1 MAFFRLRFI
10 FSTKN
15 ERKFWEIM
23 KKNNKHRVVI
33 TGIGLVTPLGCT
45 TQDSWQ
51 NLLAGTS
58 GITRATNDEL
68 SSYRYNALGRVSGE
82 GSFLESILDKKL
94 QAKTDR
100 FIHLSLIAGKQALD
114 ASNALKSYAPERI
127 GVCMGVG
134 IGGLETVS
142 ESGAMLQQRGVRGIS
157 PFLVP
162 RTISNM
168 AANWL
173 SMKYNLQGPSFAIT
187 SACSSGADAIGHAFR
202 MIRDGYVDAML
213 AGGAES
219 CLVPTAVIAFGNM
232 RALSAWQGDATG
244 ASRPFDKER
253 TGFVIAEGAGVLQL
267 ERKDLAEQRGAY
279 LYAELAGYGESSDAY
294 HMTAMHPEARG
305 AVSAMRKALDDA
317 QADISEVAYVNTHG
331 TGTPMNDMVETKAL
345 KTVFGAYADP
355 QKDNHLLVGS
365 TKSMT
370 GHMIGAAGGVE
381 VGIAA
386 LALKNK
392 IVPPT
397 INLETPDPACDLDY
411 ISSGA
416 QAISKPYALS
426 NSFGFGGGNAVV
438 VLRKA

>member
-1 MAFFRLRFI
+1 
-10 FSTKN
+10 
-15 ERKFWEIM
+15 M

-33 TGIGLVTPLGCT
+33 TGIGLVTPLGIT
-45 TQDSWQ
+45 TDQSWH
-51 NLLAGTS
+51 NLLAGKS
-58 GITRATNDEL
+58 GLSRATNEPL
-68 SSYRYNALGRVSGE
+68 ASYRYNAVGRVSGE
-82 GSFLESILDKKL
+82 QSYLDAVLDKKH

-100 FIHLSLIAGKQALD
+100 FIHLALIAGKQALD
-114 ASNALKSYAPERI
+114 MSNANQHYAPDRI

-134 IGGLETVS
+134 VGGVETIS
-142 ESGAMLQQRGVRGIS
+142 GSGATLQQRGARGIS

-173 SMKYNLQGPSFAIT
+173 SMQYNLQGPSFAIT

-232 RALSAWQGDATG
+232 RALSAWQGDPSG
-244 ASRPFDKER
+244 ASRPFDKDR

-267 ERKDLAEQRGAY
+267 ERKDLAEKRGATM
-279 LYAELAGYGESSDAY
+279 YAEVAGYGESSDAY

-305 AVSAMRKALDDA
+305 AVAAMHKALDDA
-317 QADISEVAYVNTHG
+317 GADISEVAYVNTHG
-331 TGTPMNDMVETKAL
+331 TGTPMNDAVETRAIK
-345 KTVFGAYADP
+345 KVFGAYADP
-355 QKDNHLLVGS
+355 ATDNHLLVGS

-370 GHMIGAAGGVE
+370 GHMVGAAGGAE
-381 VGIAA
+381 IGIAA
-386 LALKNK
+386 LALQNS

-397 INLETPDPACDLDY
+397 INIETPDPACDLDY
-411 ISSGA
+411 IATGA
-416 QAISKPYALS
+416 RAISKPYALS
-426 NSFGFGGGNAVV
+426 NSYGFGGGNAVV
-438 VLRKA
+438 VLKQV